1 MKRMLATLILGL
13 CVLGMTSGSLWAQAT
28 AQISGSV
35 RDQSGAVLPGV
46 EITATQTDTGISRTT
61 ITNETGLYVMP
72 NLPLGPYRLQA
83 ALPGF
88 RTFVQTGIL
97 LQVNSSPVINIV
109 LDVGQV
115 SEAIE
120 VQANAVTVE
129 MRNLAVGQVIDNQ
142 RIVELPLNGR
152 DVTDLISLSG
162 AAAQVAVSTRGKG
175 VNLHPQPMFQVA
187 GGLGYATN
195 YSLDGTGFT
204 NPSSGG
210 PYPFPFPDALQEFK
224 VDTSGASIEQG
235 KASGMSAVTKSGTN
249 ELHGSVF
256 EFLRNDLFSAR
267 PYFAKSGSTLKRNQF
282 GAVVGGAIKKD
293 KLFFFAGYQ
302 ETLLRQNNQ
311 DQETFLPTPAM
322 LAGDFT
328 TFTSIA
334 CNGGR
339 QITLRAPFVNNH
351 IDPGQFSKT
360 GLGIVKLTLA
370 QAPPQDDDC
379 GHVRYGRPLSANEY
393 QGVSRLDY
401 HLNDKHT
408 IFGRYQIL
416 PTIQP
421 NAYQLTPNNVL
432 NAPANGTD
440 SWLQDLAV
448 GSTYVFGPTTVN
460 SLRISSNWWKVRTVG
475 ANTFSVCD
483 AQIFERIPVTYYCGN
498 ALHRTTVA
506 VTNGPSLGGGQY
518 PYSAST
524 NLLHTLSDDLS
535 LIRGAH
541 QMSIGFTGEIS
552 RNLSNYHA
560 LDPMRLSIG
569 GTVTGTGLSDLL
581 TGKLTQLIQTGEN
594 RFDTT
599 SQNIALYFMDTWK
612 ARPNLT
618 VSMSLRWDPSIMP
631 YLKHGGIA
639 NFDYDRFN
647 KGITTQQYKFAPAGW
662 YYPGDPGHPGWRGSN
677 NKFLN
682 FGPRLGLAWDP
693 TGTGRTSI
701 RTSFAYTYSPVL
713 NYWRQDPGD
722 QNPWVNATRVVSPV
736 GGLDNPWQGYSY
748 VDPVTGADVTGI
760 PFPSVYGR
768 GFTNDGDYTSTSYD
782 MNRPQASTWNLSVQR
797 QFGKDWL
804 VSASYLGSTTTHIW
818 IQDQG
823 NPAKIIS
830 PLPPGGAATCGAL
843 PVTQCSGQDNA
854 QFRRVLYLARPNDPI
869 RQGVVALLDDAGTM
883 SYNGLVLSAEK
894 RLSRGTSIQTNYTW
908 SHCLADAV
916 DIIADGPDAGE
927 SNVIAG
933 NRRFDRGQCPG
944 DRRHIFNLTG
954 IAQMPRFEGHRR
966 LALVASNWQLSGI
979 YRLSSGQVLNIV
991 AGSDRALTGQLGFL
1005 AAQAYQRADQI
1016 LPNSQAYTPGA
1027 GGPMTFWLNPAAF
1040 RVPALGTF
1048 GNYYRNNLTYLPEWS
1063 FDMALSRSFR
1073 VSESNRFEIR
1083 AEAFNVTNSFRPG
1096 PAPVSIAVGASNFNT
1111 VSSSTFGQIRT
1122 ASDPRIMQF
1131 ALKYVF

>member
-1 MKRMLATLILGL
+1 M
-13 CVLGMTSGSLWAQAT
+13 
-28 AQISGSV
+28 
-35 RDQSGAVLPGV
+35 
-46 EITATQTDTGISRTT
+46 T
-61 ITNETGLYVMP
+61 ITNEAGLYVMP
-72 NLPLGPYRLQA
+72 NLALGPYRLQA
-83 ALPGF
+83 ALQGF

-97 LQVNSSPVINIV
+97 LQVNSSPVINVV
-109 LDVGQV
+109 LNVGQV
-115 SEAIE
+115 TEAIE

-129 MRNLAVGQVIDNQ
+129 MRSLAVGQVIDNQ
-142 RIVELPLNGR
+142 RIIDLPLNGR
-152 DVTDLISLSG
+152 DVTDLIPLSG
-162 AAAQVAVSTRGKG
+162 AAVQINTAARANKG
-175 VNLHPQPMFQVA
+175 ISLHPEPMFQVA

-195 YSLDGTGFT
+195 YTLDGAGFT

-224 VDTSGASIEQG
+224 VDTSGASIDQG
-235 KASGMSAVTKSGTN
+235 RASGMSAVSKSGTN
-249 ELHGSVF
+249 QLHGDVF

-267 PYFAKSGSTLKRNQF
+267 PYFAKAGSTLKRNQF
-282 GAVVGGAIKKD
+282 GGVLGGAIKKD

-328 TFTSIA
+328 TFASPA
-334 CNGGR
+334 CNGSR
-339 QITLRAPFVNNH
+339 QITLRPPFAGNR
-351 IDPGQFSKT
+351 IDPAQFSKT
-360 GLGIVKLTLA
+360 GLGIVMLTLA

-379 GHVRYGRPLSANEY
+379 GHVRFGRPVNVNEY
-393 QGVSRLDY
+393 QGVGRLDY

-421 NAYQLTPNNVL
+421 NAYEVTPNNVL
-432 NAPANGTD
+432 NAPAGGLDN
-440 SWLQDLAV
+440 WLQNLAL

-460 SLRISSNWWKVRTVG
+460 SFRISTNWWKIRSVG

-483 AQIFERIPVTYYCGN
+483 AQSFERIPVTYYCGN
-498 ALHRTTVA
+498 APHRTTIS

-518 PYSAST
+518 PYSPST

-535 LIRGAH
+535 LVRGAH
-541 QMSIGFTGEIS
+541 QISVGFTGEVS

-560 LDPMRLSIG
+560 LDVMRLTIAG
-569 GTVTGTGLSDLL
+569 AVTGTGLSDLL
-581 TGKLTQLIQTGEN
+581 TGRLTQMIQTGEN

-599 SQNIALYFMDTWK
+599 SQNIAAYFVDTWK
-612 ARPNLT
+612 ARPRLT

-631 YLKHGGIA
+631 YLKYGGIA

-647 KGITTQQYKFAPAGW
+647 KGTTTQQYKFAPSGW

-677 NKFLN
+677 NKLWN
-682 FGPRLGLAWDP
+682 FAPRLGLAWDP
-693 TGTGRTSI
+693 TGAGRTSI
-701 RTSFAYTYSPVL
+701 RASFAYTYSPVL
-713 NYWRQDPGD
+713 NFWRQDPAD
-722 QNPWVNATRVVSPV
+722 QNPWVNATRLVSPV

-748 VDPVTGADVTGI
+748 VDPVSGAVVSGI
-760 PFPSVYGR
+760 PFPSVFGR

-818 IQDQG
+818 MQEQG
-823 NPAKIIS
+823 NPARIIS

-854 QFRRVLYLARPNDPI
+854 QFRRALYLARPNDTI
-869 RQGVVALLDDAGTM
+869 RQGVVALLDDTGTM

-894 RLSRGTSIQTNYTW
+894 RLSKGTSVQTNYTW
-908 SHCLADAV
+908 SHCLADAIDV
-916 DIIADGPDAGE
+916 VADGPDAGE
-927 SNVIAG
+927 SNVIPG

-954 IAQMPRFEGHRR
+954 IAQMPRFAGNRT
-966 LALVASNWQLSGI
+966 LDWIASGWQLSGI
-979 YRLSSGQVLNIV
+979 YRRSSGPVINIL
-991 AGSDRALTGQLGFL
+991 AGSDRALTGQLGFF
-1005 AAQAYQRADQI
+1005 AGQAYQRADQI
-1016 LPNSQAYTPGA
+1016 LPDNQAYTPGA

-1048 GNYYRNNLTYLPEWS
+1048 GNYYRNNLTYVPEWS
-1063 FDMALSRSFR
+1063 FDMALSRTFR

-1083 AEAFNVTNSFRPG
+1083 AEAFNLTNSFRPG
-1096 PAPVSIAVGASNFNT
+1096 PPPASVAVGSSNFNT